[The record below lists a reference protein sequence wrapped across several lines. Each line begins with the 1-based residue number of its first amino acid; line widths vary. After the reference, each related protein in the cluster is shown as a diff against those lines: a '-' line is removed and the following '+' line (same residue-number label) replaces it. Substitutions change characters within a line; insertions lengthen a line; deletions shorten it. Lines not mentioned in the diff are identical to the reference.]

1 MKVTVLYGGP
11 SAERE
16 VSLVSGKAVIDGLRS
31 MGHEVFPS
39 DISPTDLSGLDS
51 GHTSG
56 TAGSSGS
63 SESEYEYE
71 YEEEPEAEEKV
82 EEENKDQ
89 DKSA

>member
-39 DISPTDLSGLDS
+39 DVSPDDLSGLDQKAHPADVIRWAD
-51 GHTSG
+51 GKG
-56 TAGSSGS
+56 GA
-63 SESEYEYE
+63 
-71 YEEEPEAEEKV
+71 
-82 EEENKDQ
+82 
-89 DKSA
+89 